1 MPDPIQGAGSAP
13 KTSGRLP
20 WSAVLDER
28 LAPPPGAPQRAEY
41 VRWLV
46 LATTALQP
54 AVVEALLAR
63 ETGNDAA
70 LEAATAAF
78 QRHAGVVER
87 ALDANNGTGHLIG
100 DSLTAADLVIGSVV
114 AWATSVGLV
123 EPSARVAE
131 YARKVA
137 GALG

>member
-1 MPDPIQGAGSAP
+1 MPVASDSPRAL
-13 KTSGRLP
+13 GRLP

-70 LEAATAAF
+70 LAAATATF

-87 ALDANNGTGHLIG
+87 ALDANSGHLIG
-100 DSLTAADLVIGSVV
+100 DSLTAADLVIGAVV
-114 AWATSVGLV
+114 TWATSVGLL
-123 EPSARVAE
+123 EPTAKMAE